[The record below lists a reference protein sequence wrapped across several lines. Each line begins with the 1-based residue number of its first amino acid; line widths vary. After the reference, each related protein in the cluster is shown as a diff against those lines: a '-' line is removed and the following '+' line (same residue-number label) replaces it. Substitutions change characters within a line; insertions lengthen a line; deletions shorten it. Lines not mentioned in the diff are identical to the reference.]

1 MKIKTKN
8 KKSESGYIKV
18 IQAIA
23 QAIAAGVVVKWI
35 TSESFIPT
43 DVNCEDK
50 WRQSKNAI
58 EEISDKDE
66 DKAYSFKLARGV
78 YYCCIQGR
86 GVGYRWDYVV
96 SKCLETKSNS

>member
-1 MKIKTKN
+1 MKIKTKI

-50 WRQSKNAI
+50 WRQSANAI
-58 EEISDKDE
+58 EEITNDDKG
-66 DKAYSFKLARGV
+66 KAYSSKIAKGV
-78 YYCCIQGR
+78 YYCCIKGR
-86 GVGYRWDYVV
+86 GVGYSWDWVV
-96 SKCLETKSNS
+96 SKCLQDKSNS